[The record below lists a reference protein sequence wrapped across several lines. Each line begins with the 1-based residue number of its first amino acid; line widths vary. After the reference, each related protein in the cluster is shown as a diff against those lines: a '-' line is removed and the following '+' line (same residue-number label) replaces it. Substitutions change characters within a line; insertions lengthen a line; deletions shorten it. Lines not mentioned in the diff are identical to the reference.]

1 MFDRGAQPAGAFPW
15 GALAMDSPAFCTLWT
30 TGPDTSIDGVFR
42 IQARRKCPESGE
54 WEEFDRY
61 CDPFRPEEDDERE
74 RAEATARMVREFGV
88 TGRELDG
95 QPPASDVWPA
105 LETFLGSGPVLV
117 VELDSFEAWAAHL
130 AASSGADREASLPRT
145 IGLVEAASLLHPGR
159 LAGRRENL
167 VRDLLAP
174 PGAGGVRTVGPR
186 ELQAAWTEL
195 VARFVERDE
204 AELGLVTSG
213 YLRAWA
219 GLSAPDPR
227 TAAGL
232 ELVLELA
239 DRPSTWRSEDE
250 GLLPFR
256 APPPDGRL
264 RASIATDVPVEQRF
278 DAVLPRCAT
287 EGARWRQAE
296 AVPPDARAEM
306 PFDDED
312 RRALDE
318 VFEVHLPKLFAR
330 DRDTEPQYRE
340 SQHQVARAVA
350 DALGAR
356 ELLLVH
362 APTGTGKTIAYLVPA
377 LLWAR
382 RHGVRVGV
390 ATYTR
395 ALQEQAMDREVPRV
409 LASLAAAGIG
419 SGFRVSV
426 LKGRENY
433 LCWRAL
439 RNALPTDEDDGET
452 WLAWTTLALFGLTD
466 PDGDLNR
473 LPRRAPLSRLSSAAS
488 GLSGRGSSG
497 GTYVRA
503 LTSLARQ
510 ARGETGCCR
519 HKEDRETCAAE
530 VSRRKAERSH
540 VVITNQAFALLRPE
554 FFKHLVFDEC
564 EHLHDQ
570 AHSVFSDSTS
580 LRKIRGLFGRLH
592 QPERDQSRA
601 PLDRLDRALL
611 ANTPSKQDVERAL
624 SGWQAAQSALT
635 GLERAV
641 EGFEGWRASYA
652 RGRQTSD
659 EHSLLREFCT
669 AHDAVQLIESRCRFV
684 GATGELSAAVAALA
698 ERLDGTQVPLRG
710 KQRIRRQ
717 LELARAELEEVLG
730 VVQRWIPVKDGRASF
745 PPRTFHDVERD
756 ARGELVLAARVL
768 LPNEFLGRHVYPDLG
783 CGVLLSATT
792 WLGQSFDPALRY
804 LGLDRV
810 ANPADDSDQ
819 ERERPARSVRTF
831 RSPEV
836 FDYSRVVVATPRDA
850 PSPRLGKD
858 ATLDYVRRFLA
869 YLGERTRGRI
879 LCLFTN
885 AQDARRVGRELEG
898 FFRAR
903 RIPFWYQNMEGTA
916 KEELGELF
924 RGRTDSILLGL
935 DTFWYGADFP
945 GETLEYLVIVKLPY
959 GVPDRYHHAQ
969 CAALGTGEQRKRIYM
984 PRALAKLRQGFGRLM
999 RRTSDKGCVF
1009 LLDPRVLEPRHRDF
1023 LRELPLDTGFSK
1035 DETKPAGAR
1044 VVRGDTDHCVR
1055 EALAHMEMLADVR
1068 RRGLE
1073 WSFSELLPNG
1083 PVGTRR
1089 PTEPFAG
1096 RDMPPDQVRERP
1108 AMESHEEPGQAHETA
1123 AEDNLVQ
1130 RQLPSERPVERPDV
1144 PLEDLPF

>member
-1 MFDRGAQPAGAFPW
+1 
-15 GALAMDSPAFCTLWT
+15 
-30 TGPDTSIDGVFR
+30 
-42 IQARRKCPESGE
+42 
-54 WEEFDRY
+54 
-61 CDPFRPEEDDERE
+61 
-74 RAEATARMVREFGV
+74 
-88 TGRELDG
+88 
-95 QPPASDVWPA
+95 
-105 LETFLGSGPVLV
+105 
-117 VELDSFEAWAAHL
+117 
-130 AASSGADREASLPRT
+130 
-145 IGLVEAASLLHPGR
+145 
-159 LAGRRENL
+159 
-167 VRDLLAP
+167 
-174 PGAGGVRTVGPR
+174 
-186 ELQAAWTEL
+186 
-195 VARFVERDE
+195 
-204 AELGLVTSG
+204 
-213 YLRAWA
+213 
-219 GLSAPDPR
+219 
-227 TAAGL
+227 
-232 ELVLELA
+232 LVLELA
-239 DRPSTWRSEDE
+239 DRPATWRADDQ

-264 RASIATDVPVEQRF
+264 RASIATDVPIEHRF
-278 DAVLPRCAT
+278 DAVLPRCEA
-287 EGARWRQAE
+287 EGARWRQTE
-296 AVPPDARAEM
+296 PIPPDTRVEM
-306 PFDDED
+306 SFDDED
-312 RRALDE
+312 RRVLDD
-318 VFEVHLPKLFAR
+318 VFEVHLPKVFAR
-330 DRDTEPQYRE
+330 DKDTAPQYRE
-340 SQHQVARAVA
+340 SQHQVARAIA
-350 DALGAR
+350 DAFDGR
-356 ELLLVH
+356 DLLLVH

-382 RHGVRVGV
+382 RNGVRVGV

-419 SGFRVSV
+419 AGFRVSV

-433 LCWRAL
+433 LCWRSL
-439 RNALPTDEDDGET
+439 RNAQPTEEDDGET

-473 LPRRAPLSRLSSAAS
+473 LPRRAPLSS
-488 GLSGRGSSG
+488 GGSGGSGWSKPSSSG
-497 GTYVRA
+497 QPFARA
-503 LTSLARQ
+503 LQALARQ
-510 ARGETGCCR
+510 ARAEPGCCK

-554 FFKHLVFDEC
+554 FFKHVVFDEC

-570 AHSVFSDSTS
+570 AHSVFSGATS
-580 LRKIRGLFGRLH
+580 PKQARALLGRLH
-592 QPERDQSRA
+592 QPRRDGSRA
-601 PLDRLDRALL
+601 PLDRLDKALL
-611 ANTPSKQDVERAL
+611 ADTPTKQEVE
-624 SGWQAAQSALT
+624 SALVAWNRTT
-635 GLERAV
+635 GALDELTRAV
-641 EGFEGWRASYA
+641 ESFEGWRTSYA
-652 RGRQTSD
+652 RGRQASD
-659 EHSLLREFCT
+659 EHSLLREYCT
-669 AHDAVQLIESRCRFV
+669 TQGSGGPLIDARCRFV
-684 GATGELSAAVAALA
+684 AATGELSSAVAALA

-710 KQRIRRQ
+710 GPRIRRQ

-730 VVQRWIPVKDGRASF
+730 VVQRWIPVKDGRAAF
-745 PPRTFHDVERD
+745 PPRAFHDVERN
-756 ARGELVLAARVL
+756 ARGDLILSARVL

-810 ANPADDSDQ
+810 MKPAEDSDE
-819 ERERPARSVRTF
+819 ERERTARKVRTF
-831 RSPEV
+831 RAPEV
-836 FDYSRVVVATPRDA
+836 FDYGRVVVATPRDA

-898 FFRAR
+898 FFHAR
-903 RIPFWYQNMEGTA
+903 RVPFWYQNMEGTA

-1009 LLDPRVLEPRHRDF
+1009 ILDPRMLEPRHREF
-1023 LRELPLDTGFSK
+1023 LRELPLDTGFK
-1035 DETKPAGAR
+1035 KEGGQGTGAR
-1044 VVRGDTDHCVR
+1044 VVRGDTDRCVH

-1073 WSFSELLPNG
+1073 WSFSELLPSG
-1083 PVGTRR
+1083 ARR
-1089 PTEPFAG
+1089 PESPYAG
-1096 RDMPPDQVRERP
+1096 RDEPDDRVREGVASEEAPPEPTAPTERRP
-1108 AMESHEEPGQAHETA
+1108 
-1123 AEDNLVQ
+1123 
-1130 RQLPSERPVERPDV
+1130 LPSERPIERPDV